1 MTGDGVTLIRAD
13 GSTSEFFYDDSGA
26 LVSPFGGRHPV
37 WADPTSGEIS
47 VVADGG
53 MAYRFDRDGLLQ
65 SVVSPA
71 DDRSPAATQF
81 TWTGA
86 NPRLTKMKDPVSNR
100 SVDLSYWGGPGCP
113 TLPAGMVSAPGQ
125 LCEVEL
131 WDGRVTELFYN
142 ASAQLVQVV
151 NPGGVQTDYTYDAS
165 NQLTSVKSPTLQRHR
180 SSRCPCR

>member
-1 MTGDGVTLIRAD
+1 MSSSTTTQVRWCRRSVDGTR
-13 GSTSEFFYDDSGA
+13 
-26 LVSPFGGRHPV
+26 V

-81 TWTGA
+81 TLTGA

-125 LCEVEL
+125 LCEVES
-131 WDGRVTELFYN
+131 WDGRVTESVRQRER
-142 ASAQLVQVV
+142 SAGA
-151 NPGGVQTDYTYDAS
+151 GGEPRWCADRLHLRRLEPVERRGEVPD
-165 NQLTSVKSPTLQRHR
+165 R
-180 SSRCPCR
+180 